1 MTERATE
8 LSSLKQEVAELWTRF
23 RKEEQSQGNTAE
35 RMELSERARAFEVKQ
50 RVLVE
55 RRATLREVL
64 ETERRRL
71 SRFVPV
77 IHGFGVLVGLV
88 AGAFGVAMVVPDVAT
103 WSLCLAPG
111 HGAVLVGL
119 STLSLP
125 MLLNRR

>member
-8 LSSLKQEVAELWTRF
+8 LSSLKQEVAELWSRF
-23 RKEEQSQGNTAE
+23 RKEEQSQGNSAE

-50 RVLVE
+50 RVLAD
-55 RRATLREVL
+55 RRTVLREVL

-77 IHGFGVLVGLV
+77 IHGFGVVVGLV
-88 AGAFGVAMVVPDVAT
+88 AGGLGVAMVVPDVAT
-103 WSLCLAPG
+103 WSLDLAPA

-125 MLLNRR
+125 LLLNRR